1 MTLDVR
7 RSLAFSEVPVI
18 DISSAVAGDTDPTI
32 IESMRDACI
41 DVGFF
46 YVSNHGVPSDVVEQ
60 LHSEAARYFARPM
73 YEKERCVVNDQMRGY
88 LPLFFRSFEGE
99 VDAGTSHQEGF
110 WIGYEHPPS
119 STRPL
124 DGPNQWPENAESL
137 RHAMHDYLAA
147 TKALALGLIGAF
159 EQALNV
165 ASGSLGELFDRP
177 TTRLKLNH
185 YPPQE
190 NPTSEDDIGVIPHTD
205 AGAFTILWQ
214 DDSGGLEIQNKDGA
228 WVGAPPI
235 DNSFVVN
242 LGNLMPTWTN
252 GLFSSTSHRVI
263 NRGNVDR
270 YSIPL
275 FVNPDQDA
283 HIRCLTEQSN
293 NEPGF
298 LYGDYQRNHWR
309 RAFPIASIP

>member
-119 STRPL
+119 SARPL

-137 RHAMHDYLAA
+137 RHAMDDYLAA

-252 GLFSSTSHRVI
+252 GLFASTPHRVI
-263 NRGNVDR
+263 NRGGDR

-275 FVNPDQDA
+275 FVNPNQDA
-283 HIRCLTEQSN
+283 HICCLTEKSSSDS
-293 NEPGF
+293 GF
-298 LYGDYQRNHWR
+298 LYGEYQRNHWR
-309 RAFPIASIP
+309 RAFPIANIP